1 MRITSRYFI
10 MSVYSLLVSAP
21 HIDGVRTCLAVLCKE
36 RRFGESLTHP
46 QLQEILGALEDHE
59 ERASLTE
66 EIGDIKK
73 DSSLSYRLGAGEF
86 FVVGYRVYIFCRLSN
101 GDLFARL
108 FDSCGNATDMS
119 SC

>member
-46 QLQEILGALEDHE
+46 QLQEILGAIEDRE
-59 ERASLTE
+59 DKASQTE
-66 EIGDIKK
+66 DIDKIK
-73 DSSLSYRLGAGEF
+73 ENTCTLLSK
-86 FVVGYRVYIFCRLSN
+86 C
-101 GDLFARL
+101 
-108 FDSCGNATDMS
+108 
-119 SC
+119 

>member
-1 MRITSRYFI
+1 

-59 ERASLTE
+59 ESASLTE

-73 DSSLSYRLGAGEF
+73 DSSLSYRLRAGEF
-86 FVVGYRVYIFCRLSN
+86 LSSDTGFTFFVVNQTEIFLHACSIVAEMPLTCPPVRLV
-101 GDLFARL
+101 
-108 FDSCGNATDMS
+108 S
-119 SC
+119 S